1 MEPHTVLSPRLL
13 LLPTLFVFSNGIRQT
28 SAAEEHEHFFETQI
42 RPIIAMHCLECHG
55 PGEQSGKLRL
65 DSKDHLLNGGVSGPT
80 IILGKPDTS
89 RLIEAVR
96 RSDDLA
102 MPPDTELTPRQIAAL
117 EHWVRLGAPWPETLG
132 PISDPKSDAARNHWA
147 FQPVRDIDPPTTD
160 SNWARNPVDNF
171 VISRL
176 KEQQLIPSVMA
187 DARTLI
193 RRVTMGLTGLPPS
206 PDDVDA
212 FIADNNP
219 KAWKSLVD
227 RLLNSSAYGEQWAR
241 HWLDIARYSD
251 TKGYIYAR
259 EERKWVHAWSYR
271 DWVINA
277 INNDVPYDRF
287 LLLQLAADQVPDR
300 QPDDLAAMGFLTVG
314 RRFLGVTRDIIDD
327 RIDTITRGTMGLTV
341 ACARCHDH
349 KYDPIPTTDYYAL
362 YGVLHSSAE
371 KRIELPSGVT
381 ATAEWKKELETRQ
394 EKFQTRYDSERQ
406 IASERSRDKI
416 REYLQAQDHLETIPA
431 QGFDQVLLAADILP
445 EFARRWDD
453 YLRKMKPPNA
463 PVFSHW
469 HMFAHLPRD
478 QYDSSV
484 TALLHNLNSKSSVHV
499 NPRIAAAFAQP
510 PANFS
515 AVIDIYATVLSA
527 VHDEW
532 RRKIA
537 AAKAANTKVPVQFSD
552 PVNEQ
557 LRQVLYGPESP
568 CEIPEEN
575 LVHSEYLFTTDVCR
589 ELWELQKNVDRWIIS
604 APHQP
609 RYALTLT
616 DRPMPSEPRVFR
628 RGNPKTPG
636 ASVRRGFLSALAN
649 ETTATF
655 ESGSGRLELAQAI
668 IDPANPLTARVIVNR
683 VWAWHFGNG
692 LVATPSD
699 FGVRADLPTHPDL
712 LDWLTKDFIEH
723 GWSLKHLQRRI
734 LLSATYRQ
742 SSAEVVDAEMRERIR
757 QNDPSNRLLWRMPLH
772 RLTFEEFRDSILTV
786 AHELNQQSGG
796 HPDSL
801 FGSPPS
807 LRRTIYGEID
817 RQFFP
822 AALRVFDV
830 ANPDI
835 HIPQRSETTVPQQAL
850 FYLNHSMVQNRA
862 RKLAAVTGNTESTEG
877 RVSALFRLILQRR
890 PQPNEI
896 SNALALIKQ
905 ASATPPPSIREQAKD
920 WTYRYGNFNKA
931 QGRVVDDKPLPHF
944 TGSAWQGGPQNP
956 DAALGRVQLTA
967 DGGHPGN
974 ERQHACVRRWTA
986 PRNMTITI
994 ASHLSHE
1001 SKSGD
1006 GIRAFI
1012 VSNQAGLLAKQT
1024 VHQQE
1029 IDLNLEIRS
1038 VITGET
1044 IDFVVDIDEDPES
1057 DGHLWEITIQQTRDE
1072 AGSMVWNSK
1081 TDFIGPI
1088 IEQLKPWEQLAQ
1100 VLLCSNEFLFVD

>member
-1 MEPHTVLSPRLL
+1 MLSPRLL
-13 LLPTLFVFSNGIRQT
+13 LLATLFTLSNGVGQVSNADDQER
-28 SAAEEHEHFFETQI
+28 FFETQI
-42 RPIIAMHCLECHG
+42 RPIIAVHCLECHG
-55 PGEQSGKLRL
+55 PGEQSGELRL
-65 DSKDHLLNGGVSGPT
+65 DSKDHLLNGGKSGPT
-80 IILGKPDTS
+80 IIPGKPDTS

-102 MPPDTELTPRQIAAL
+102 MPPDAELTPRQIAAL
-117 EHWVRLGAPWPETLG
+117 EHWVRLGAPWPETTG
-132 PISDPKSDAARNHWA
+132 PITDPKSDATRDHWA
-147 FQPVRDIDPPTTD
+147 FQPVRDIDPPNVD
-160 SNWARNPVDNF
+160 SNWPRNPVDGF

-176 KEQQLIPSVMA
+176 KEQQLTPSATA

-212 FIADNNP
+212 FIADDNP
-219 KAWKSLVD
+219 KAWESLVD
-227 RLLNSSAYGEQWAR
+227 RLLESSAYGEQWAR

-349 KYDPIPTTDYYAL
+349 KYDPIPTADYYAL
-362 YGVLHSSAE
+362 YGVLHSSEE
-371 KRIELPSGVT
+371 KRFKLPSSVT
-381 ATAEWKKELETRQ
+381 ATAEWEMELDARQ
-394 EKFQTRYDSERQ
+394 EKFQTRYDNERQ

-416 REYLQAQDHLETIPA
+416 TEYLQAQDHLETIPA
-431 QGFDQVLLAADILP
+431 QGFDQVLLPTDVLP

-453 YLRKMKPPNA
+453 YLRTTKRSNA
-463 PVFSHW
+463 PVFGHW
-469 HMFAHLPRD
+469 HTFAQLPAD

-484 TALLHNLNSKSSVHV
+484 TDLLKDLNSKSAVQV
-499 NPRIAAAFAQP
+499 NPRIAAAFVQP
-510 PANFS
+510 PANFA

-527 VHDEW
+527 VRDEW
-532 RRKIA
+532 RQELA
-537 AAKAANTKVPVQFSD
+537 AAKAANTEVPVKFSD
-552 PVNEQ
+552 RANEQ

-568 CEIPEEN
+568 CEITEEN
-575 LVHSEYLFTTDVCR
+575 LVHSEYLFTSDVCR
-589 ELWELQKNVDRWIIS
+589 QLWELQKNVDRWIIS

-609 RYALTLT
+609 RYALTLA
-616 DRPMPSEPRVFR
+616 DRSIPSEPRVFR

-636 ASVRRGFLSALAN
+636 ADVPRGFLSVLAN
-649 ETTATF
+649 DATATF
-655 ESGSGRLELAQAI
+655 EFGSGRLELAQAI
-668 IDPANPLTARVIVNR
+668 IDPTNPLTARVIVNR
-683 VWAWHFGNG
+683 VWAWHFGKG

-699 FGVRADLPTHPDL
+699 FGVRADQPTHPDL

-742 SSAEVVDAEMRERIR
+742 SSAEPMDAELSEQIR

-786 AHELNQQSGG
+786 AQELDQQPGG

-801 FGSPPS
+801 FGSRPS

-822 AALRVFDV
+822 TALRVFDV
-830 ANPDI
+830 ANPDM
-835 HIPQRSETTVPQQAL
+835 HIPRRSETTVPQQAL

-862 RKLAAVTGNTESTEG
+862 RKLAASTRNADSAEA
-877 RVSALFRLILQRR
+877 RVNELFRRILQRP
-890 PQPNEI
+890 PQPDEI
-896 SNALALIKQ
+896 PNALTLIKQ

-920 WTYRYGNFNKA
+920 WTYRYGTFNEE
-931 QGRVVDDKPLPHF
+931 QGSVADDKPIPHF
-944 TGSAWQGGPQNP
+944 TGSAWQGGPKHP
-956 DAALGRVQLTA
+956 DATLGWVQLTA

-974 ERQHACVRRWTA
+974 DRQHACIRRWTA
-986 PRNMTITI
+986 PRDMTITI
-994 ASHLSHE
+994 ASHLVHE
-1001 SKSGD
+1001 PKPGD

-1012 VSNQAGLLAKQT
+1012 VSNRAGLLAEQKI
-1024 VHQQE
+1024 HQQE
-1029 IDLNLEIRS
+1029 IDLNPESRS
-1038 VITGET
+1038 VITGEN
-1044 IDFVVDIDEDPES
+1044 IDFVVDIGDGLNS
-1057 DGHLWEITIQQTRDE
+1057 DQHLWEITIQQAGDE
-1072 AGSMVWNSK
+1072 GLSMVWNSK
-1081 TDFIGPI
+1081 TDFTGPI
-1088 IEQLKPWEQLAQ
+1088 HEQLKPWEQLAQ